1 MLRRRTFVAL
11 IALTLVLLVRPVAVA
26 PAMACSCAMFENPMA
41 GAAKEPRGAVF
52 SGVVGVPTP
61 EGVPVGLTRWFKGSP
76 PAAVVMLD
84 SRGFD
89 DPMGGSCGTN
99 RPPAGSEWIFIAWLN
114 ERARFDVNLCSV
126 HADLAT
132 PEGQTLLKEAAA
144 VFGPTQPLPVATAE
158 PVPLATARAVPAAT
172 ADPGAPAP
180 DGPRIPAGVLL
191 MAGGGTLLAVLG
203 AGLALYARRRS
214 GDR

>member
-11 IALTLVLLVRPVAVA
+11 LALTLILLVRPVAVA
-26 PAMACSCAMFENPMA
+26 PAMACSCAMFDNPMA
-41 GAAKEPRGAVF
+41 GAAKEPREAVF

-76 PAAVVMLD
+76 PAAVVLLD
-84 SRGFD
+84 SRGFE
-89 DPMGGSCGTN
+89 DPNGGMCGTN

-132 PEGQTLLKEAAA
+132 PEGQTLLKEAAS
-144 VFGPTQPLPVATAE
+144 VFGPSQPLPVATA
-158 PVPLATARAVPAAT
+158 PPAVATAPVAGATPAPVGAAT
-172 ADPGAPAP
+172 DAPTIPG
-180 DGPRIPAGVLL
+180 GLVLML
-191 MAGGGTLLAVLG
+191 GG
-203 AGLALYARRRS
+203 AGLLVLLAGGLAAYARRRPS
-214 GDR
+214 DR